1 MIQIWKSSSLLFA
14 FWSRRGIIS
23 QCEMPRPAVI
33 HCASPGP
40 ITPRLPA
47 ESPCSISPARPT
59 TRRDSEAARP
69 YRGVQSGGPGTTPKI
84 TPWVHRHRA
93 ISGYSNSS
101 SLSRTGLRILVRRV
115 EEQQLV
121 AGRKEGWRLCPTL
134 KGESHGLKS
143 TVRVLA
149 HASPLACGAEVLGR
163 RVVEHQKGRELRA
176 DEK

>member
-1 MIQIWKSSSLLFA
+1 
-14 FWSRRGIIS
+14 
-23 QCEMPRPAVI
+23 MPVV
-33 HCASPGP
+33 
-40 ITPRLPA
+40 L
-47 ESPCSISPARPT
+47 
-59 TRRDSEAARP
+59 
-69 YRGVQSGGPGTTPKI
+69 
-84 TPWVHRHRA
+84 
-93 ISGYSNSS
+93 YSNSS
-101 SLSRTGLRILVRRV
+101 SRSRTGLRILVRRV